1 MAGITPADHHAL
13 TLAIRWLHVAAMAVA
28 FGGAFLVAWLSW
40 RARDSVIET
49 AVRYEQVFWAAAG
62 VLVMT
67 GIGNLGAFGASLLE
81 PSTGWGTTLIAKLWL
96 VAALIVVSLP
106 RSLAVVLTASE
117 ARTRP
122 VDLRRVYT
130 LTTSMFAAIVALA
143 IVLAN
148 A

>member
-1 MAGITPADHHAL
+1 
-13 TLAIRWLHVAAMAVA
+13 MAVA

-40 RARDSVIET
+40 RTKDDIIET

-67 GIGNLGAFGASLLE
+67 GIGNLGAFGTSLLE
-81 PSTGWGTTLIAKLWL
+81 PSTSWGTTFIAKLWL
-96 VAALIVVSLP
+96 VAVLIVVSLP
-106 RSLAVVLTASE
+106 RSLAVVVASQ

-122 VDLRRVYT
+122 VDLRPVYT
-130 LTTSMFAAIVALA
+130 VTTSIFAAIVALA

>member
-1 MAGITPADHHAL
+1 M

-28 FGGAFLVAWLSW
+28 FGGAFLVTWLSW
-40 RARDSVIET
+40 RARDHVIET

-67 GIGNLGAFGASLLE
+67 GIGNLGAFGVSLLE
-81 PSTGWGTTLIAKLWL
+81 PSTSWGTTLIVKLWL
-96 VAALIVVSLP
+96 VAVLILVSLP
-106 RSLAVVLTASE
+106 RSLAVVLLVSE
-117 ARTRP
+117 SRTRP
-122 VDLRRVYT
+122 VDLRPVYT
-130 LTTSMFAAIVALA
+130 VTTSMFATIVALA

>member
-1 MAGITPADHHAL
+1 L

-40 RARDSVIET
+40 RTKDDVIET

-67 GIGNLGAFGASLLE
+67 GIGNLGAFGVSLLE
-81 PSTGWGTTLIAKLWL
+81 PGTSWGTTFIAKLWL
-96 VAALIVVSLP
+96 VAALILVSLP
-106 RSLAVVLTASE
+106 RSLIVALLVSQAGRAS
-117 ARTRP
+117 ADLRP
-122 VDLRRVYT
+122 VYT
-130 LTTSMFAAIVALA
+130 TTATMFAVIVALA

-148 A
+148 G

>member
-1 MAGITPADHHAL
+1 
-13 TLAIRWLHVAAMAVA
+13 MAVA

-40 RARDSVIET
+40 RTKDDIIET

-81 PSTGWGTTLIAKLWL
+81 PSTSWGTTFIAKLWL
-96 VAALIVVSLP
+96 VAVLIVVSLP
-106 RSLAVVLTASE
+106 RSLAVVVASQ

-122 VDLRRVYT
+122 VDLRPVYT
-130 LTTSMFAAIVALA
+130 VTTSIFAAIVALA

>member
-1 MAGITPADHHAL
+1 L

-40 RARDSVIET
+40 RTKDDVIET
-49 AVRYEQVFWAAAG
+49 AVRYEQIFWATAG

-67 GIGNLGAFGASLLE
+67 GIGNLGAFGVSLLE
-81 PSTGWGTTLIAKLWL
+81 PSTSWGTTLIVKLWL

-106 RSLAVVLTASE
+106 RSLALLLLASQS
-117 ARTRP
+117 RTRP
-122 VDLRRVYT
+122 VDLRPVYT
-130 LTTSMFAAIVALA
+130 VTTSIFAAIVALA

>member
-1 MAGITPADHHAL
+1 
-13 TLAIRWLHVAAMAVA
+13 MAVA

-40 RARDSVIET
+40 RTKDHVIET

-67 GIGNLGAFGASLLE
+67 GIGNLGAFGVSLLE
-81 PSTGWGTTLIAKLWL
+81 PSTSWGTTLIAKLWL
-96 VAALIVVSLP
+96 VAALILVSLP
-106 RSLAVVLTASE
+106 RSLAVVLLASRSGPRP
-117 ARTRP
+117 ADLRP
-122 VDLRRVYT
+122 VYT
-130 LTTSMFAAIVALA
+130 VTTSLFAAIVGLA

>member
-1 MAGITPADHHAL
+1 L

-40 RARDSVIET
+40 RTKDHVIET

-67 GIGNLGAFGASLLE
+67 GIGNLGALGMSLLE
-81 PSTGWGTTLIAKLWL
+81 PSTAWGTTLIAKLWL
-96 VAALIVVSLP
+96 VAALILVSLP
-106 RSLAVVLTASE
+106 RSLAVVLLTSQ
-117 ARTRP
+117 TGTGP
-122 VDLRRVYT
+122 VDLRPVYT
-130 LTTSMFAAIVALA
+130 VTTSIFAAIVALA

>member
-1 MAGITPADHHAL
+1 L

-40 RARDSVIET
+40 RTKDDVIET

-81 PSTGWGTTLIAKLWL
+81 PSTSWGTTLIAKLWL
-96 VAALIVVSLP
+96 VAVLIVVSLP
-106 RSLAVVLTASE
+106 RSIAVVIASQ
-117 ARTRP
+117 AGTRA
-122 VDLRRVYT
+122 VDLRPVYT
-130 LTTSMFAAIVALA
+130 VTTSIFAAIVALA

>member
-1 MAGITPADHHAL
+1 
-13 TLAIRWLHVAAMAVA
+13 MAVA

-40 RARDSVIET
+40 RTRDHVIET

-67 GIGNLGAFGASLLE
+67 GIGNLGAFGVSLLE
-81 PSTGWGTTLIAKLWL
+81 PSTAWGTTLVAKLWL

-106 RSLAVVLTASE
+106 RSLVVALLASQ
-117 ARTRP
+117 AGRTS
-122 VDLRRVYT
+122 VDLRAVYT
-130 LTTSMFAAIVALA
+130 ITTAMFAAIVALA

-148 A
+148 G

>member
-1 MAGITPADHHAL
+1 L

-40 RARDSVIET
+40 RTRDHVIET

-67 GIGNLGAFGASLLE
+67 GIGNPGAFGVSLME
-81 PSTGWGTTLIAKLWL
+81 PGTAWGTTFIAKLWL
-96 VAALIVVSLP
+96 VAALILVSLP
-106 RSLAVVLTASE
+106 RSLAVVLLSSQ

-122 VDLRRVYT
+122 VDVRPVYT
-130 LTTSMFAAIVALA
+130 VTTSILAAIVALA

-148 A
+148 T

>member
-1 MAGITPADHHAL
+1 
-13 TLAIRWLHVAAMAVA
+13 MAVA

-40 RARDSVIET
+40 RTRDHVIAT

-67 GIGNLGAFGASLLE
+67 GIGNLGAFGASLLD
-81 PSTGWGTTLIAKLWL
+81 PSTSWGTTLIAKLWL
-96 VAALIVVSLP
+96 VAALILVSLP
-106 RSLAVVLTASE
+106 RSLAVALLSSQAGTG
-117 ARTRP
+117 R
-122 VDLRRVYT
+122 VDLRPVYT
-130 LTTSMFAAIVALA
+130 VTTSIFAAIVALA

>member
-1 MAGITPADHHAL
+1 L

-28 FGGAFLVAWLSW
+28 FGGSFLVAWLSW
-40 RARDSVIET
+40 RAADHVIET

-67 GIGNLGAFGASLLE
+67 GLGNLGAFGVSLLE
-81 PSTGWGTTLIAKLWL
+81 PSTSWGTTLIVKLWL

-106 RSLAVVLTASE
+106 RSLAVLVLASQ

-122 VDLRRVYT
+122 VDLRPVYT
-130 LTTSMFAAIVALA
+130 VTTSIFAAIVALA

>member
-1 MAGITPADHHAL
+1 M
-13 TLAIRWLHVAAMAVA
+13 
-28 FGGAFLVAWLSW
+28 
-40 RARDSVIET
+40 IET

-96 VAALIVVSLP
+96 VAALSIVSLP
-106 RSLAVVLTASE
+106 RSLAVVLLASE
-117 ARTRP
+117 TGTKP

-130 LTTSMFAAIVALA
+130 VTTSMFAAIVALA

-148 A
+148 G

>member
-1 MAGITPADHHAL
+1 
-13 TLAIRWLHVAAMAVA
+13 MAVA
-28 FGGAFLVAWLSW
+28 FGGAFLVAWLAW
-40 RARDSVIET
+40 RTRDNVIET

-67 GIGNLGAFGASLLE
+67 GIGNLGAFGVSLLE
-81 PSTGWGTTLIAKLWL
+81 PSTGWGTTLIVKLWL

-106 RSLAVVLTASE
+106 RSLAVVLASQ

-122 VDLRRVYT
+122 VDLRPVYT
-130 LTTSMFAAIVALA
+130 VTTSIFAVIVALA

-148 A
+148 G